1 MWQMPDYELLESRR
15 TLRHGLFDLT
25 PSLIEIGV
33 GGHPDALLYIGS
45 IWNVSRICW
54 RSEMTNVHPKLPSQD
69 LAYQPIISDTEIE
82 ENPSVSIDV
91 KRFQRMID
99 DPNLS
104 EEEKREVVLALWS
117 LLITFVDL
125 KFTLRTAKPNRQ

>member
-1 MWQMPDYELLESRR
+1 
-15 TLRHGLFDLT
+15 
-25 PSLIEIGV
+25 
-33 GGHPDALLYIGS
+33 
-45 IWNVSRICW
+45 
-54 RSEMTNVHPKLPSQD
+54 MTNVHPKLPSQD